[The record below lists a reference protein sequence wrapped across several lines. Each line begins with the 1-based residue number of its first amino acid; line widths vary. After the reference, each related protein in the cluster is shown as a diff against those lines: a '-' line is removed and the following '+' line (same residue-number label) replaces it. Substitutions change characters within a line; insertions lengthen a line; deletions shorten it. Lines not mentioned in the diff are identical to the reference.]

1 MTAYLT
7 GTRPGH
13 ALFTSV
19 GSAVV
24 VDLVALTASAPFPE
38 YEVIPDQWNETPN
51 PADVPTAAFGVA
63 EDAFADVVVINAS
76 GKRPGKRT
84 YAVPKN
90 VRDIA
95 QHALTAGGGT
105 AVERHVAQALS
116 SGKPVSF
123 DTVRHVNMHAEYA
136 ELTGLAASGD
146 LWGGD
151 AGAHWAEKI
160 VVKEM
165 ALRAAA
171 AAPHDLGLS
180 EKGALNPA
188 PSSEAI
194 EDDPGPELPWGDV
207 DPSERHVFVPLSISN
222 PWDCAYC
229 FGPEGAMIH
238 TQDMREQVIANYG
251 EDSEELAAYDAH
263 LATFDEPSIE
273 SVRTKPMSAGGVL
286 WDVQVPRT
294 GPNVLLASAFFRDDH
309 AEGCDYHAETDEDGA
324 VSKVYV
330 RRPDDSWGQWNPQAM
345 EWEDAGD
352 ASDADLMPLDDNGA
366 YIVAMKQAEN
376 GGAPVAPHDI
386 HPMEWAAAD
395 EAYDDIAD
403 EVDSFEESEPEFFV
417 QTDEDDDTHVHALY
431 ALRDGKWFV
440 WDEAEADWR
449 ATPEPTNVSQ
459 VEEEDGEQVARFL
472 SWAKGAGD
480 PGDETIT
487 AASRIPKTGSR
498 ARRADQPGQVQR
510 PSSRVP
516 GSERSPYA
524 SRSTAPGQSWFR
536 KAGKKGSFYTPG
548 QYGPSASMPGADG
561 QYTPQERSANAKKQ
575 VRDAAGRFAQG
586 GSTVQTKNG
595 TGTIAK
601 INPDTQQVEV
611 QYGDGSSEWVNAKET
626 RVQSGAAQ
634 STNPNSPYRT
644 SNDGGEVWLPAD
656 GPRATATTPKAYLNQ
671 LQPMLTSDQLQAMLD
686 NTSGYFA
693 QERARAAKINQSWN
707 STGRAITAS
716 ANHDGV
722 MVAFFLDPQLAQQFA
737 VEGGEPADA
746 LHMTLAYLGNQD
758 EVPGTADDLAKCVS
772 DWAATQR
779 PVTGEISGHGVFT
792 NGDQPVTHMSV
803 DCPDLP
809 SARQSLVE
817 HLQANGYQPRMDHGF
832 DPHITLAYNDTPVDV
847 PATPVSFD
855 NVTVSHG
862 ENDMDIPMGGN
873 AAMAAAG
880 KAKGDEPMT
889 PETSD
894 VEPLH
899 LAIVDPVDKSAVME
913 LLDLVPANASSTEPV
928 LFKRTAK
935 GWEQDDNLLS
945 ALRGATPPPV
955 VTLTKDVYADVI
967 KQVDTTLAQKPA
979 EDPAAAPEAAPA
991 ATAASGEIALYN
1003 EYGELLPALTA
1014 AGGKEITPKDIAA
1027 TERLK
1032 RYWTVGPGGAKIRW
1046 GQGGDFN
1053 RCVRHLTKYLGPR
1066 AKGYCQLRHHDV
1078 LGFYTGTHAKML
1090 HGGKKG
1096 VRGGAMFDIPEEQVR
1111 IELLA
1116 SWERAVAA
1124 GGALVADA
1132 GSVGGGARFRIPIVV
1147 PEGVP
1152 TGDGRIFKP
1161 LSVTTRDLP
1170 LPLMW
1175 QLKTGEGHDGSVIIG
1190 RIDSIERIANG
1201 LGNAYGVFDTNP
1213 HAQEAERLVREGF
1226 LRGVSADL
1234 DNFEAETEKAEELG
1248 KDSGEKTSEKIA
1260 PDTTT
1265 ISRARVMGVT
1275 AVPKPAFQEC
1285 TIELLEDD
1293 PEQEAPVITDG
1304 VYSERDDEALVACAL
1319 VASQIPTVPPSD
1331 WFSDPGLREPTPL
1344 TVTDDGRVFGH
1355 IAAWHVDHIGLA
1367 MGTKPPRSRSGY
1379 RYFHTGVV
1387 RTDDGKDVPVGQL
1400 TLAGGHASLE
1410 LTADAAVKHYDD
1422 TQSAVADVH
1431 AGEDAHGIWVAGA
1444 LRPDVDAGRIR
1455 SLRASAPSGDWRPI
1469 GGRLELVAVCQV
1481 NVPGFPIAR
1490 ARVASGYVTALVA
1503 AGAAPLAQL
1512 RGLSMEER
1520 VIKLENEALQAK
1532 MEAAR
1537 ARMAPALSEH
1547 AEELALRASAAR
1559 ERMEAMVA
1567 DASEFADYSPET
1579 RMEYARKG
1587 WAMPG
1592 DGGFPIA
1599 NVADLKNAIRAYG
1612 RAASGEKSKVRR
1624 HIMKRARGLGRAD
1637 LIPSAWTSASV
1648 EERHQDVRAAFT
1660 ELASSMSTSMAA
1672 AAAVDAPL
1680 EDLIKKRDLALARV
1694 AAVTSPSKPDADHPA
1709 LETDGNEADAPV
1721 VDKAPAPRPF
1731 DPTEHPRFDANGQF
1745 RQVMA
1750 RLRSG
1755 IQGQPG
1761 TETVARQIDHVLA
1774 LMDDGDLHKI
1784 EHSGSELMK
1793 AISDAAEA
1801 TDHRD
1806 VQQNLR
1812 AGFTALGMELA
1823 KLPLPQGQD
1832 TVTMRWTD
1840 LPVQL
1845 QNTVNEVMDKLKQH
1859 MDPKE
1864 FDKVTS
1870 ELQSYKSGVDLA
1882 TSDQIQSWLSTMV
1895 EYLIDN

>member
-19 GSAVV
+19 GRAVV
-24 VDLVALTASAPFPE
+24 VDLVALTASTPFPD
-38 YEVIPDQWNETPN
+38 YEVIPDQWDETPN
-51 PADVPTAAFGVA
+51 PSHVPTAAFTA
-63 EDAFADVVVINAS
+63 ADDAFADVVVLNAS
-76 GKRPGKRT
+76 GKRSGKRT

-90 VRDIA
+90 VRDAA

-105 AVERHVAQALS
+105 AVERSVATALCA
-116 SGKPVSF
+116 GKPVSY
-123 DTVRHVNMHAEYA
+123 DTVRHVNMYFEHA
-136 ELTGLAASGD
+136 ELTGMTAAAARD

-151 AGAHWAEKI
+151 HGAAWSSKI
-160 VVKEM
+160 VAKEV

-171 AAPHDLGLS
+171 SAPHDLGLS

-251 EDSEELAAYDAH
+251 EGSDELAQYDAY
-263 LATFDEPSIE
+263 LATFDEPSTE
-273 SVRTKPMSAGGVL
+273 SVRTLPMSAGGVL
-286 WDVQVPRT
+286 WNVEVPRT
-294 GPNVLLASAFFRDDH
+294 GPNVMLASAFFRDEHGD
-309 AEGCDYHAETDEDGA
+309 GCDYHAETDGDGA
-324 VSKVYV
+324 VSKVYI
-330 RRPDDSWGQWNPQAM
+330 RRPDDSWGQWNPQAV

-352 ASDADLMPLDDNGA
+352 ASENDLMPLDDNGA
-366 YIVAMKQAEN
+366 YIVAMRQSEN

-403 EVDSFEESEPEFFV
+403 EVDSFEETEPEFFV
-417 QTDEDDDTHVHALY
+417 QTDESDDTQVHALY
-431 ALRDGKWFV
+431 AKRDGKWFV
-440 WDEAEADWR
+440 WDEDDADWR
-449 ATPEPTNVSQ
+449 ATPEPTNVAQ
-459 VEEEDGEQVARFL
+459 VDDDEAEQVGRFL
-472 SWAKGAGD
+472 SWAQDGVD
-480 PGDETIT
+480 PGDDTIT
-487 AASRIPKTGSR
+487 AATRIPKTGTR

-516 GSERSPYA
+516 GSERSPYT
-524 SRSTAPGQSWFR
+524 SRTTAPGQSWFR
-536 KAGKKGSFYTPG
+536 KAGKKSPYYAPG
-548 QYGPSASMPGADG
+548 EYGPSAAMPNDG
-561 QYTPQERSANAKKQ
+561 QYTPQERSANASKQ
-575 VRDAAGRFAQG
+575 VRDASGRFAQG
-586 GSTVQTKNG
+586 GSTVSTKNG
-595 TGTIAK
+595 TGTITK
-601 INPDTQQVEV
+601 IDPNTQQVQV
-611 QYGDGSSEWVNAKET
+611 KYGDGSSAWVNAKET
-626 RVQSGAAQ
+626 RVQATSSGTTA
-634 STNPNSPYRT
+634 TPNPNSPYRT

-656 GPRATATTPKAYLNQ
+656 GPRATATTAKAYLKQ
-671 LQPMLTSDQLQAMLD
+671 LQPMLTSEQLQAMLD

-693 QERARAAKINQSWN
+693 QERARAKAINQNWN
-707 STGRAITAS
+707 STGRAVTAS

-722 MVAFFLDPQLAQQFA
+722 MVAFFLDPEMAQQFA
-737 VEGGEPADA
+737 VEGGEPPEA

-758 EVPGTADDLAKCVS
+758 EAGASADELARVVGE
-772 DWAATQR
+772 WAAQT
-779 PVTGEISGHGVFT
+779 PPISGEISGHGVFT
-792 NGDQPVTHMSV
+792 NGDKPVTHMSV

-809 SARQSLVE
+809 AARQSLIE
-817 HLQANGYQPRMDHGF
+817 HLQANGLHPRMDHGF
-832 DPHITLAYNDTPVDV
+832 DPHITLAYDNKPVEV
-847 PATPVSFD
+847 PATPVTF
-855 NVTVSHG
+855 NKVTVSHG
-862 ENDMDIPMGGN
+862 ENDMDMPMGD
-873 AAMAAAG
+873 AVPMMAAA
-880 KAKGDEPMT
+880 AKGDTPMT

-913 LLDLVPANASSTEPV
+913 LIDLVPASANSTAPV

-945 ALRGATPPPV
+945 SLQGATPPPV
-955 VTLTKDVYADVI
+955 VTLDKSVYADVL
-967 KQVDTTLAQKPA
+967 KQVDTTLAQKQEEAPA
-979 EDPAAAPEAAPA
+979 EPAPV
-991 ATAASGEIALYN
+991 AASGEITLYN
-1003 EYGELLPALTA
+1003 EYGELLPALVA
-1014 AGGKEITPKDIAA
+1014 AGGQAITPKDIASA
-1027 TERLK
+1027 ERLK

-1078 LGFYTGTHAKML
+1078 LGFYTSTHAKML
-1090 HGGKKG
+1090 HGKRRG

-1116 SWERAVAA
+1116 SWERAERTPVTAD
-1124 GGALVADA
+1124 GAPPMT
-1132 GSVGGGARFRIPIVV
+1132 GARFRIPVVV

-1161 LSVTTRDLP
+1161 LAVTTRDLP

-1175 QLKTGEGHDGSVIIG
+1175 QLKTGDGHDGSVIIG
-1190 RIDSIERIANG
+1190 RIDSIERISNG

-1213 HAQEAERLVREGF
+1213 HAVEAERLVREGF

-1234 DNFEAETEKAEELG
+1234 DNFEAETAKADDELG
-1248 KDSGEKTSEKIA
+1248 KESDDKSEKIA
-1260 PDTTT
+1260 PEQTT

-1285 TIELLEDD
+1285 TIELLEDE
-1293 PEQEAPVITDG
+1293 PEQEVPVITDG

-1319 VASQIPTVPPSD
+1319 VASQIPIVPPAD
-1331 WFSDPGLREPTPL
+1331 WFGDPGLREPTPL

-1355 IAAWHVDHIGLA
+1355 IAAWHVDHIGMA
-1367 MGTKPPRSRSGY
+1367 FGTKPPRSRSGY
-1379 RYFHTGVV
+1379 KYFHTGVV

-1400 TLAGGHASLE
+1400 TLAGGHAKLE

-1422 TQSAVADVH
+1422 TKSAVADVH
-1431 AGEDAHGIWVAGA
+1431 AGEDAYGIWVAGA
-1444 LRPDVDAGRIR
+1444 LRPDVDAAKIR
-1455 SLRASAPSGDWRPI
+1455 SFRASAPSGDWRPI
-1469 GGRLELVAVCQV
+1469 NGRLELVAVCQV

-1512 RGLSMEER
+1512 KGLSVEDR
-1520 VIKLENEALQAK
+1520 VKKLEAEALQAK
-1532 MEAAR
+1532 MDAVR
-1537 ARMAPALSEH
+1537 ARMAPALTEH
-1547 AEELALRASAAR
+1547 AESLALRASAAR
-1559 ERMEAMVA
+1559 ERMEALRA
-1567 DASEFADYSPET
+1567 DASDLADYSPET
-1579 RMEYARKG
+1579 RMTYARKG

-1592 DGGFPIA
+1592 DGAYPIA

-1612 RAASGEKSKVRR
+1612 RAASGDKAKVRR
-1624 HIMKRARGLGRAD
+1624 HIMRRARGLGRAD
-1637 LIPSAWTSASV
+1637 LIPSAWTSASI
-1648 EERHQDVRAAFT
+1648 EERHQDVRIAFS
-1660 ELASSMSTSMAA
+1660 ELAAGISQSLTASAG
-1672 AAAVDAPL
+1672 VQAPL
-1680 EDLIKKRDLALARV
+1680 EDLITARERLIARV
-1694 AAVTSPSKPDADHPA
+1694 AAVTSPAKTDEDHPA
-1709 LETDGNEADAPV
+1709 LETDGREADAPV
-1721 VDKAPAPRPF
+1721 VDKAPSPKKF
-1731 DPTEHPRFDANGQF
+1731 DPKEHPRFDTNGQF

-1755 IQGQPG
+1755 IQGQAG
-1761 TETVARQIDHVLA
+1761 TETIARQIDHVME
-1774 LMDDGDLHKI
+1774 LMDGGDLSRI
-1784 EHSGSELMK
+1784 EAESKNLMK
-1793 AISDAAEA
+1793 AIKDAAET
-1801 TDHRD
+1801 TDHKD
-1806 VQQNLR
+1806 ISDNLR
-1812 AGFTALGMELA
+1812 EGFRSLGMELA

-1845 QNTVNEVMDKLKQH
+1845 QNTVDDVMTKLKNH
-1859 MDPKE
+1859 LEPDAYA
-1864 FDKVTS
+1864 KVTS
-1870 ELQSYKSGVDLA
+1870 EMAHYKSGVDLA
-1882 TSDQIQSWLSTMV
+1882 TSDQIQSWLSSMLQ
-1895 EYLIDN
+1895 YLLDG